1 MRKGLVP
8 GRGFNLAR
16 LGNREISVLSNL
28 QRITLFMLKSERGC
42 YVRSLRLA
50 ELLKQSKLL
59 GTGSFLFILT
69 LVILIGLSHVTYA
82 AETGGGGLGAGIDP
96 SVENPYPDLLLETE
110 DGLAGPDLL
119 DDDPYLSEPEEVLG
133 DPIFE
138 DDFVFNVPPPIIFDP
153 LEPVNRAIFVFND
166 KVYFWVLK
174 PTKNVYSFV
183 LPQDIRRSIG
193 NAFANLAAP
202 IRFLNNVLQGEFED
216 AGAVLSRFAI
226 NSTLGVFGFGDPAY
240 VDFDIEPRL
249 ADFGQTLGK
258 WSIGEGFYIC
268 LPFLGPSNVRDSV
281 GFLGDVYMHPV
292 PYFSESLTFDMAY
305 LGVSRIN
312 LISISPDVYEEL
324 KRISLDPY
332 VAARQ
337 AYYDYRRSEINP

>member
-138 DDFVFNVPPPIIFDP
+138 DV
-153 LEPVNRAIFVFND
+153 
-166 KVYFWVLK
+166 
-174 PTKNVYSFV
+174 S
-183 LPQDIRRSIG
+183 
-193 NAFANLAAP
+193 
-202 IRFLNNVLQGEFED
+202 
-216 AGAVLSRFAI
+216 
-226 NSTLGVFGFGDPAY
+226 
-240 VDFDIEPRL
+240 
-249 ADFGQTLGK
+249 
-258 WSIGEGFYIC
+258 
-268 LPFLGPSNVRDSV
+268 
-281 GFLGDVYMHPV
+281 
-292 PYFSESLTFDMAY
+292 SLTCLHPIY
-305 LGVSRIN
+305 LILWN
-312 LISISPDVYEEL
+312 L
-324 KRISLDPY
+324 
-332 VAARQ
+332 
-337 AYYDYRRSEINP
+337 